1 MLLTFAIP
9 EVNSNFASANEEER
23 QRTLTLLTSGDSNL
37 EVEKIERQLQQR
49 RAFLDSIPD
58 DAMWTLA
65 RLPLLPED
73 FGRLRTMRE
82 DGWIKVT
89 EGTQMLLDATDSVRC
104 QPSLDQRIA
113 NVISACKEGRLEL
126 RDVSP
131 CSPRT
136 MEGHSRLWKATP
148 AFSHFTFAVSLL
160 CPAHIVLKISK
171 WSSVYQRWPGF
182 GANTTC
188 SRPAAK
194 SSGRRL
200 MLDC

>member
-73 FGRLRTMRE
+73 FGRLRTIRE
-82 DGWIKVT
+82 DGWIK
-89 EGTQMLLDATDSVRC
+89 TD
-104 QPSLDQRIA
+104 
-113 NVISACKEGRLEL
+113 
-126 RDVSP
+126 
-131 CSPRT
+131 
-136 MEGHSRLWKATP
+136 
-148 AFSHFTFAVSLL
+148 
-160 CPAHIVLKISK
+160 
-171 WSSVYQRWPGF
+171 
-182 GANTTC
+182 
-188 SRPAAK
+188 
-194 SSGRRL
+194 
-200 MLDC
+200 